1 MSDIWVIM
9 IAVGILTYLTRLSF
23 ILLLDKWQPPEIVT
37 RALRYVPVAV
47 LTAIIVPELVVVDN
61 ALDFS
66 LGNARMLAG
75 ILAILVAWR
84 TKSALWT
91 IAIGFAAFLLLNA
104 SSRAAVDELIPRLQD
119 YAFRAHPDLELQA
132 ADDRPSRG
140 RR

>member
-23 ILLLDKWQPPEIVT
+23 ILLLDKWQPPQIVT

-47 LTAIIVPELVVVDN
+47 LTAIIVPELVVVDD

-104 SSRAAVDELIPRLQD
+104 WLV
-119 YAFRAHPDLELQA
+119 
-132 ADDRPSRG
+132 
-140 RR
+140 